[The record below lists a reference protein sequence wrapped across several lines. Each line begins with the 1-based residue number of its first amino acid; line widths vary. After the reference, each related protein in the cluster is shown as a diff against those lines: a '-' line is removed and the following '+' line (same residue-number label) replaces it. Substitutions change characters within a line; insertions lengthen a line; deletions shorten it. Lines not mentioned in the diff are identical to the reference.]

1 MGFKSKWAL
10 RGVGLAMLAT
20 PILALAQRLS
30 DSTDLQ
36 FVPEPETLALLGVAG
51 AAMVVARWIRR
62 K

>member
-1 MGFKSKWAL
+1 MGVNSKWAL
-10 RGVGLAMLAT
+10 RGLGLAMLAT
-20 PILALAQRLS
+20 PVLALAQKVT

>member
-1 MGFKSKWAL
+1 
-10 RGVGLAMLAT
+10 V
-20 PILALAQRLS
+20 S